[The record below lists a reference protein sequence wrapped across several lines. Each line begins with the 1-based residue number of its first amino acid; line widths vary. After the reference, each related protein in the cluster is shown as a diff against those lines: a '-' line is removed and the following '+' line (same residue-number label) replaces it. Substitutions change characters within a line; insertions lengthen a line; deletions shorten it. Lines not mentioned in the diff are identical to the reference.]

1 MKLTTLKTA
10 ALTALLAAS
19 TSFAAGTVTQS
30 NNGMQP
36 NQDVQQVPSQHRS
49 NTPTQMDHNQDGSVT
64 HSEHRQYNQIRNA
77 NDIER
82 ETNITTQEELGQRDE
97 DKPFR
102 DTQRVN

>member
-1 MKLTTLKTA
+1 MAFLTPKSKLR
-10 ALTALLAAS
+10 LAIQY
-19 TSFAAGTVTQS
+19 GTKRETELRVFLED
-30 NNGMQP
+30 P
-36 NQDVQQVPSQHRS
+36 DLP
-49 NTPTQMDHNQDGSVT
+49 MDT
-64 HSEHRQYNQIRNA
+64 